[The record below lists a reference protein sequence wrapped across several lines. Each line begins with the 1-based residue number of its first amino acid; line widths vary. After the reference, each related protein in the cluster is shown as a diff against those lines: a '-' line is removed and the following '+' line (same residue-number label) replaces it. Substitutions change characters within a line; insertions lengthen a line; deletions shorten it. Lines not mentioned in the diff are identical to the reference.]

1 MWTMLE
7 RKIDSK
13 WELVRIDNMDIVH
26 RTGYL
31 SMSLPI
37 MVEFVAY
44 MNNGH
49 KGDIPQAIL
58 DDLDY
63 IKKKGV

>member
-1 MWTMLE
+1 MWTMLQ

-13 WELVRIDNMDIVH
+13 WELVRVDTMDIVH

-31 SMSLPI
+31 SRSLPI

-63 IKKKGV
+63 IKKGG

>member
-7 RKIDSK
+7 RKIDSR
-13 WELVRIDNMDIVH
+13 WELVRVDSMDIVH

-44 MNNGH
+44 MNNGR
-49 KGDIPQAIL
+49 KGDIP
-58 DDLDY
+58 
-63 IKKKGV
+63 